1 MIIFLISCRKNIPRG
16 QLIKASGYV
25 IDYVKNKRLSN
36 VTVYLYG
43 AHATFYGVYFYTETL
58 DSVVSDSIG
67 NFSLKYPAE
76 GNNVDYALGIGNV
89 VYGGYTG
96 QTNCVVD
103 VLHPLYRFN
112 YSHQLDNIAIS
123 VRELNYVRVNLRVLS
138 NPYDSLWLDISTN
151 SGELFLRHL
160 IVGKSIDT
168 SILTRCLPNAVNNF
182 EYKILAVRLEDSS
195 SNFIRRMTDTIT
207 ANLVDTV
214 VVSKTIKSTYNIPLT
229 PY

>member
-1 MIIFLISCRKNIPRG
+1 VSCRKDVPKG
-16 QLIKASGYV
+16 QLIKASGFV
-25 IDYVKNKRLSN
+25 VDNMKNKRLSH

-43 AHATFYGVYFYTETL
+43 AHATFYGVYFGMLPL
-58 DSVVSDSIG
+58 DSAVSDNNG
-67 NFSLKYPAE
+67 NFSLTYGAE
-76 GNNVDYALGIGNV
+76 GNSVDYALGIGNV

-103 VLHPLYRFN
+103 VLHPLYPFN

-123 VRELNYVRVNLRVLS
+123 ARELNYVRINLRVLS

-160 IVGKSIDT
+160 IFGTSIDT

-195 SNFIRRMTDTIT
+195 SNFIRRIADTI
-207 ANLVDTV
+207 NVSFVDTV
-214 VVSKTIKSTYNIPLT
+214 VVSKTIKSTYNIPLM